1 MQAELDSVPNL
12 TLLEG
17 SVSDLLITPVQSE
30 SNTSKT
36 VGKIQGIAL
45 GGLSSLFSLMKQAT
59 AKSFT
64 LLKLSSQQEPFLE
77 VKYILVRI

>member
-17 SVSDLLITPVQSE
+17 SVSDLLICPVKSE
-30 SNTSKT
+30 LNTSKI

-45 GGLSSLFSLMKQAT
+45 GGSRSLLSLMK
-59 AKSFT
+59 
-64 LLKLSSQQEPFLE
+64 
-77 VKYILVRI
+77 

>member
-45 GGLSSLFSLMKQAT
+45 GELSSLVSLM
-59 AKSFT
+59 
-64 LLKLSSQQEPFLE
+64 
-77 VKYILVRI
+77 R

>member
-1 MQAELDSVPNL
+1 MGSHLSRDPQLIPKGPRAQIDRKLYKKQMQAELDSVPNL

-45 GGLSSLFSLMKQAT
+45 GELSSLVSLM
-59 AKSFT
+59 
-64 LLKLSSQQEPFLE
+64 
-77 VKYILVRI
+77 R